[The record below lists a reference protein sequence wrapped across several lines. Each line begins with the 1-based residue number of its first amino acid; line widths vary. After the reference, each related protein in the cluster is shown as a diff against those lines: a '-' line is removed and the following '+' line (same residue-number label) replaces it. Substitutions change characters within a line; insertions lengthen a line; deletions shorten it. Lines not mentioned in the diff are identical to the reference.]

1 MSNVQSDAPY
11 LDVETQGLFNR
22 TLVQVGLCAFRVGL
36 IEESEQTLRE
46 ITQTQR
52 VKELL
57 FQGIPTFTSRHS
69 SLFLTPEQE
78 KIERSRQLPFH
89 MHINLDLLECVYLTS
104 SMLIEIPQLAKEE
117 INTELRKQI
126 SSRTF
131 RRMLDISERQA
142 FTGPPENKRDHVIQA
157 SKALMQGDWRKTT
170 ELINSIKVWSL
181 MPNEAR
187 IKEMLSRK
195 IQEVALRTYL
205 FTSAKFYSNISLE
218 HLSTTLSLPIT
229 TVTPVV
235 SRMIWEEEISGSL
248 DQSSAMLSL
257 QRVERTALQQQSMD
271 LLERAENL
279 VRLLGHTRPGFGGD
293 DNKGD
298 SAGTGADG
306 QQGRRAGGERR
317 RGGGFRGGRGGRGGG
332 QFSGPIRAM

>member
-1 MSNVQSDAPY
+1 MFNMSNVQADVPY
-11 LDVETQGLFNR
+11 ADVETQGLFNR

-46 ITQTQR
+46 IIQTQR

-69 SLFLTPEQE
+69 NLHLTPEQE
-78 KIERSRQLPFH
+78 KVERSRQLPFH

-117 INTELRKQI
+117 ASPELRKQV
-126 SSRTF
+126 SSRVF

-157 SKALMQGDWRKTT
+157 SKALMGGDWQRCT
-170 ELINSIKVWSL
+170 ELITTIKVWNL
-181 MPNEAR
+181 MPSEAK
-187 IKEMLSRK
+187 IKEMLGRK

-205 FTSAKFYSNISLE
+205 FTSAKFYSNISLD
-218 HLSTTLSLPIT
+218 HLATTLALPIAA
-229 TVTPVV
+229 VTPVV

-248 DQSSAMLSL
+248 DQSSSMLSL
-257 QRVERTALQQQSMD
+257 QRVERTALQQQAMD
-271 LLERAENL
+271 LLERAENM
-279 VRLLGHTRPGFGGD
+279 VRLLGHTRPGYGD
-293 DNKGD
+293 DSKEGQ
-298 SAGTGADG
+298 SGAADG
-306 QQGRRAGGERR
+306 QQGRRGGERR
-317 RGGGFRGGRGGRGGG
+317 RGAGGYRGRGGRGAS
-332 QFSGPIRAM
+332 QFAGPIRAM

>member
-1 MSNVQSDAPY
+1 MFNMSNVQSDAPY

-46 ITQTQR
+46 IIQTQR

-117 INTELRKQI
+117 ANTELRKQV
-126 SSRTF
+126 SSRVF

-157 SKALMQGDWRKTT
+157 SKALMNGDWKKTT
-170 ELINSIKVWSL
+170 ELITSIKVWNL
-181 MPNEAR
+181 MPNEPK

-218 HLSTTLSLPIT
+218 HLATTLALPIT

-248 DQSSAMLSL
+248 DQSSAVLSL
-257 QRVERTALQQQSMD
+257 QRVERTALQQQAMD
-271 LLERAENL
+271 LLERAENM
-279 VRLLGHTRPGFGGD
+279 VRLLGHTRPGFGD
-293 DNKGD
+293 DNKND
-298 SAGTGADG
+298 NAGAADG
-306 QQGRRAGGERR
+306 QLGRRAGGERR
-317 RGGGFRGGRGGRGGG
+317 RGGGHRGGRGRGGG